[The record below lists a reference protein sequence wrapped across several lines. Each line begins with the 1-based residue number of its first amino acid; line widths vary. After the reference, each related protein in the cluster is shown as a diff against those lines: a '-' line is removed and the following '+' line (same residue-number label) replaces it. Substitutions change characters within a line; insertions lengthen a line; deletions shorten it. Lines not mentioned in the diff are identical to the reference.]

1 MGLFDNTSTLQKKG
15 GEKRRRRGERKGV
28 REGIERGRN
37 GEREEN

>member
-1 MGLFDNTSTLQKKG
+1 MGLFDNTSTLQKEG
-15 GEKRRRRGERKGV
+15 GGRRRRGERKGV